1 MGSCIPEAPYGIKA
15 LNEPFIVIPILPIIQ
30 GIEPHKVT
38 KGEDFNQIPNRI
50 NFHFP
55 AFPQDPCTWNSSN
68 FSLMEIFLRWNFQKR
83 TFRQFDSHP
92 QPEFELT
99 SRISCTFR
107 KCSIS
112 KVACKISLRKRISKV
127 ESSMR

>member
-50 NFHFP
+50 IFTFQLFHKTLHMEF
-55 AFPQDPCTWNSSN
+55 FRFFTDGFFTLEFSEKN
-68 FSLMEIFLRWNFQKR
+68 FSTI
-83 TFRQFDSHP
+83 
-92 QPEFELT
+92 
-99 SRISCTFR
+99 
-107 KCSIS
+107 
-112 KVACKISLRKRISKV
+112 
-127 ESSMR
+127 

>member
-50 NFHFP
+50 IFTFQLFHKILAHGILRF
-55 AFPQDPCTWNSSN
+55 FTDG
-68 FSLMEIFLRWNFQKR
+68 IFYAG
-83 TFRQFDSHP
+83 
-92 QPEFELT
+92 
-99 SRISCTFR
+99 IFR
-107 KCSIS
+107 KELFDNLI
-112 KVACKISLRKRISKV
+112 AILNRI
-127 ESSMR
+127 

>member
-50 NFHFP
+50 IFTFSFSTRSLHMEF
-55 AFPQDPCTWNSSN
+55 FD
-68 FSLMEIFLRWNFQKR
+68 FSLMEFFTLEFSEKNFS
-83 TFRQFDSHP
+83 T
-92 QPEFELT
+92 
-99 SRISCTFR
+99 I
-107 KCSIS
+107 
-112 KVACKISLRKRISKV
+112 
-127 ESSMR
+127 

>member
-50 NFHFP
+50 IFTFQLFHKILAHGIF
-55 AFPQDPCTWNSSN
+55 D
-68 FSLMEIFLRWNFQKR
+68 FSLMEFFTLEFSEKNFS
-83 TFRQFDSHP
+83 T
-92 QPEFELT
+92 
-99 SRISCTFR
+99 I
-107 KCSIS
+107 
-112 KVACKISLRKRISKV
+112 
-127 ESSMR
+127 